1 MPNKCA
7 VAGCKTGYLTAS
19 TKPMFKFP
27 SDSSLREKWIQFL
40 QRQDYSPSSNSS
52 ICIDHFEEKYLIRH
66 PNRVRLNTSLYPIPT
81 IHPSSTPQS
90 QAVIPKPCR
99 KPPTERIFQPDEL
112 PLFSDM
118 FSVGSLND
126 VVTYLHTAEEYK
138 GFTFVVTE
146 VSITAYLL
154 YINSGIATIKECIHI
169 DSDLHVQ
176 LSYEGVP
183 LPLPAYICKQ
193 SGKLHSLDLLTN
205 LPSYCRNAT
214 CSYDVG
220 VIKKLVNVSYYSP
233 KGRPKYSSDVLKF
246 ALMLRYIS
254 HSAYQFLSNFL
265 PLPSEPLLRKLKSR
279 SVITSDALCL
289 LRDNGLIGN
298 DIVLLLDE
306 MYLQPQVQFTG
317 TTLIGCDDNLKVYK
331 SILTFMVVSL
341 KRCVPFVL
349 KAIPLVKLSHIL
361 VRDMIISCIISLT
374 ESNFQLRA
382 VISDNHSTN
391 VGAYKDLL
399 KMYPIQGKNYSIFN
413 PKCHLSEIY
422 LMYDTVHLVKNI
434 RNNLLASRFFQ
445 IPEFS
450 CITNGISIHVTA
462 GNVRWSHLHQVH
474 AKDLELNAHLRKA
487 PKVGY
492 KVLHPGNNKQSVPLA
507 LAIFEE
513 TTFTAIRSYLPEEH
527 TTADFLQ
534 LIHFWWLIVNSK
546 ERFHP
551 NPIGNALKMNDSRCD
566 LLSRISLWL
575 ENWRDDKT
583 LGLSRQTF
591 DALIKT
597 NRAIADL
604 SNALL
609 SEGYE

>member
-90 QAVIPKPCR
+90 QAVIPKHCR

-233 KGRPKYSSDVLKF
+233 KGGPKYSSDVLKF
-246 ALMLRYIS
+246 ALMLRYTS

-331 SILTFMVVSL
+331 RILTFMVVSL

-361 VRDMIISCIISLT
+361 VRDIIISCIISLT
-374 ESNFQLRA
+374 ESNFHLRA
-382 VISDNHSTN
+382 TI
-391 VGAYKDLL
+391 
-399 KMYPIQGKNYSIFN
+399 IQ
-413 PKCHLSEIY
+413 
-422 LMYDTVHLVKNI
+422 LMLVLTKI
-434 RNNLLASRFFQ
+434 
-445 IPEFS
+445 
-450 CITNGISIHVTA
+450 C
-462 GNVRWSHLHQVH
+462 
-474 AKDLELNAHLRKA
+474 
-487 PKVGY
+487 
-492 KVLHPGNNKQSVPLA
+492 
-507 LAIFEE
+507 
-513 TTFTAIRSYLPEEH
+513 
-527 TTADFLQ
+527 
-534 LIHFWWLIVNSK
+534 
-546 ERFHP
+546 
-551 NPIGNALKMNDSRCD
+551 
-566 LLSRISLWL
+566 
-575 ENWRDDKT
+575 
-583 LGLSRQTF
+583 
-591 DALIKT
+591 
-597 NRAIADL
+597 
-604 SNALL
+604 
-609 SEGYE
+609 